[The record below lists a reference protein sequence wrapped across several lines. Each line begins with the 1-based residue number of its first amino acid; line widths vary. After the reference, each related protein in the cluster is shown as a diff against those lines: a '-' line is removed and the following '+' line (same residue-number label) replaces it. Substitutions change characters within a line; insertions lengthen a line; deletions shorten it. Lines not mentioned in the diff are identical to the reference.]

1 LLFTLAA
8 AVSIFNFKFFL
19 YFSCAKLRSSMLTD
33 KDNKLHNLSQTSSLK
48 VVLFYVLI
56 STIYIYTSD
65 YFLKILVKDI
75 ELLTSMQTY
84 KGLGFIFIT
93 SLFLYILVKKNLEVN
108 STYYH
113 EILAAREVLDNQI
126 KESQQEY
133 LSLFNHSPLP
143 VWIVDINTHQ
153 FIDVNDAA
161 CKVYGYTKDEYLTM
175 TLKDIRP
182 SEEIPS
188 FEELISSQNAN
199 TQATFS
205 NTRRHKKKNGDL
217 MEVKIISSVLTFG
230 GKQVRLV
237 SAVDVSNEIAT
248 QNQLKEFNARL
259 KLASE
264 IAGLGYWTN
273 DFIKSEITWSDEIY
287 KIFEVNPD
295 SFVLTLENISSRFHP
310 DERSNFLSNNFYNFE
325 NNSVMESE
333 HRILTDS
340 GNTKWI
346 LERKCFIKDN
356 DKPIKLVGIT
366 LDITK
371 RKLHEQE
378 LLESNE
384 RFKILTKATVE
395 AIIDWDIKNN
405 KVVWGEGFQTLL
417 GYDINAGHDDLWSSN
432 IHPEDKENVL
442 LELNKVLSDPNVFQF
457 NAEFRFLRADRSIA
471 YMQHKGVFMRDKEGK
486 ATRALGAMI
495 DLTES
500 LERIRKIEVQNKA
513 LKDIAWAQ
521 SHLVRAPLA
530 NILGLTELLKDN
542 INSDTENAKLID
554 YLRESAEKL
563 DAVINDIVNKTADR

>member
-1 LLFTLAA
+1 
-8 AVSIFNFKFFL
+8 
-19 YFSCAKLRSSMLTD
+19 
-33 KDNKLHNLSQTSSLK
+33 
-48 VVLFYVLI
+48 
-56 STIYIYTSD
+56 
-65 YFLKILVKDI
+65 
-75 ELLTSMQTY
+75 
-84 KGLGFIFIT
+84 
-93 SLFLYILVKKNLEVN
+93 
-108 STYYH
+108 
-113 EILAAREVLDNQI
+113 
-126 KESQQEY
+126 
-133 LSLFNHSPLP
+133 
-143 VWIVDINTHQ
+143 
-153 FIDVNDAA
+153 
-161 CKVYGYTKDEYLTM
+161 
-175 TLKDIRP
+175 
-182 SEEIPS
+182 
-188 FEELISSQNAN
+188 
-199 TQATFS
+199 
-205 NTRRHKKKNGDL
+205 
-217 MEVKIISSVLTFG
+217 
-230 GKQVRLV
+230 
-237 SAVDVSNEIAT
+237 
-248 QNQLKEFNARL
+248 
-259 KLASE
+259 
-264 IAGLGYWTN
+264 
-273 DFIKSEITWSDEIY
+273 
-287 KIFEVNPD
+287 
-295 SFVLTLENISSRFHP
+295 
-310 DERSNFLSNNFYNFE
+310 
-325 NNSVMESE
+325 
-333 HRILTDS
+333 
-340 GNTKWI
+340 
-346 LERKCFIKDN
+346 
-356 DKPIKLVGIT
+356 VGIT

-513 LKDIAWAQ
+513 LKEIAWAQ